1 MMEIA
6 DSVPEILKLIAAGGV
21 PVNVAV
27 DIAIQAHQQHPC
39 EYSLYVVVLACRPTL
54 EDEQRQLDYLAGLPD
69 RLWQAVPNCVA
80 YQAEVLACIRRSIA
94 WRSICV

>member
-6 DSVPEILKLIAAGGV
+6 DTIPEILKRVAAGSV

-27 DIAIQAHQQHPC
+27 DLAIQAHQQQPC
-39 EYSLYVVVLACRPTL
+39 EYTLYVVALACRPTIA
-54 EDEQRQLDYLAGLPD
+54 DEQRQLDYLAGLPD
-69 RLWQAVPNCVA
+69 RAWQAVPNWLT
-80 YQAEVLACIRRSIA
+80 YQTEVLACIRRSIA